1 MELPFASL
9 APVWPGPVA
18 AWPPNA
24 MPPLNRPVLQS
35 PLPSA
40 GAAQLFRSQQ
50 GIHPPSTVEPLGPD
64 GPTSFGQPTLG
75 GFTSYPIGGAVAV
88 AIPPFISSI
97 PSVLTAVAIR
107 RGQPMG
113 PSNDQEIEDFVYDV
127 FEFLPGTADI
137 EVRCEGGRATLT
149 GSVQHKRLKHD
160 IGEILWSIPAI
171 NDVQNNVSITTK
183 RRPRTGSRDV
193 GEQQQ
198 AGGGSRKQA

>member
-1 MELPFASL
+1 MELPFASV
-9 APVWPGPVA
+9 APVWPGPIA
-18 AWPPNA
+18 AWPPNVA
-24 MPPLNRPVLQS
+24 PLLNRPVLQ
-35 PLPSA
+35 PTLPST

-50 GIHPPSTVEPLGPD
+50 GINPPSTVESLGSD
-64 GPTSFGQPTLG
+64 GPTSFGQPAFG
-75 GFTSYPIGGAVAV
+75 GFTSYPIGGALAV
-88 AIPPFISSI
+88 AIPPFVSSI

-107 RGQPMG
+107 RGQSMG

-137 EVRCEGGRATLT
+137 EVRCEGGRATVT

-160 IGEILWSIPAI
+160 VGEIIWSIPAI

-183 RRPRTGSRDV
+183 RRARTGSRD
-193 GEQQQ
+193 EQQQ

>member
-1 MELPFASL
+1 MELPFASV
-9 APVWPGPVA
+9 APVWPGPIA
-18 AWPPNA
+18 AWPPNVT
-24 MPPLNRPVLQS
+24 PLLNRPVLQS
-35 PLPSA
+35 TLP
-40 GAAQLFRSQQ
+40 GTGTAQLFRSQQ
-50 GIHPPSTVEPLGPD
+50 GINPPSTLEPLGSD

-75 GFTSYPIGGAVAV
+75 GLASYPLGGALAV

-113 PSNDQEIEDFVYDV
+113 PANDQEIEDFVYDV

-137 EVRCEGGRATLT
+137 EVRCEGGRATVT

-160 IGEILWSIPAI
+160 VGEIIWSIPAI

-183 RRPRTGSRDV
+183 RRARTGSRDV
-193 GEQQQ
+193 AEQQQ
-198 AGGGSRKQA
+198 AGGTSRKQA